1 MAIKFKYNIG
11 QIVLYKNKQYTVLS
25 RSYVETEYYTMTRYN
40 LGSSDIYNSKD
51 YEPNVWEDDI
61 STID

>member
-1 MAIKFKYNIG
+1 MDKKFKYNIG

-40 LGSSDIYNSKD
+40 LGRFDIYNRKD